1 MCICICISPQPS
13 VGVDPS
19 SGLSSSRL
27 QRSTLGKC
35 CCSSIGK
42 ICWFVQNVDAG
53 EKYFVGHILAQF
65 VETTSWF
72 AFARFSINLSVLII
86 REELQQPVCCL
97 LKIQKVWTIARWLYY
112 NILDE
117 DHRRFPAAPPDGF
130 SACRRVAGEGSD
142 RGSPCTGLTFALL
155 SHKKGPKVSWTTS
168 HWPRKLPLAT
178 FPFLA
183 ACFWSRVLES
193 ALEMRKIHQRR
204 CKWLFLEEE
213 TGSNWN
219 LDMDYENHNIR
230 YKMRLPKGIFLTT

>member
-1 MCICICISPQPS
+1 MCICISPQPS

-130 SACRRVAGEGSD
+130 SACRRVAGEGGSD

-155 SHKKGPKVSWTTS
+155 SHKKRAKSQLDNEPLTEKIAPRHFSFPCSLLLISCSWISTGNEEDTS
-168 HWPRKLPLAT
+168 K
-178 FPFLA
+178 
-183 ACFWSRVLES
+183 
-193 ALEMRKIHQRR
+193 
-204 CKWLFLEEE
+204 
-213 TGSNWN
+213 
-219 LDMDYENHNIR
+219 
-230 YKMRLPKGIFLTT
+230 KM

>member
-1 MCICICISPQPS
+1 MCICISPQPS

-86 REELQQPVCCL
+86 RKEFEEHVCCL

-130 SACRRVAGEGSD
+130 SACRRVAGEG
-142 RGSPCTGLTFALL
+142 GE
-155 SHKKGPKVSWTTS
+155 
-168 HWPRKLPLAT
+168 WPRQSLHRTDLRTTQPQKRAKSQLDNEPLTEKIAPRHFS
-178 FPFLA
+178 FPCSLLLIS
-183 ACFWSRVLES
+183 CSWISTGN
-193 ALEMRKIHQRR
+193 
-204 CKWLFLEEE
+204 EED
-213 TGSNWN
+213 TSK
-219 LDMDYENHNIR
+219 
-230 YKMRLPKGIFLTT
+230 KM